1 MFTYGPP
8 SALGKITARNFYKFF
23 KPKKGLNVIS
33 CSTSHKKL
41 KGMHVE
47 KQPKKEAAEFVL
59 IRPLNVQLVSV
70 SFLDVASYILQPI
83 LRGIR
88 CREVNRIYPKKLN
101 LSEIL

>member
-1 MFTYGPP
+1 MLTYGPP

-47 KQPKKEAAEFVL
+47 NTSLKREAAEFAL
-59 IRPLNVQLVSV
+59 IHP
-70 SFLDVASYILQPI
+70 
-83 LRGIR
+83 
-88 CREVNRIYPKKLN
+88 
-101 LSEIL
+101 